1 MIDAVINGLIRVI
14 ETQGIVA
21 GLLLIMMVQNC
32 IERKALMAKNCE
44 LNHFLMKL
52 LQQKIDE
59 DSIVSRSSPGS
70 SKSSNLADLSPEGI
84 ISHPANKVS

>member
-1 MIDAVINGLIRVI
+1 MIEVIVNGLVRVI

-32 IERKALMAKNCE
+32 YERKALLKKNCE
-44 LNHFLMKL
+44 LNHFMMSL

-59 DSIVSRSSPGS
+59 DSQVSHSSPGCPR
-70 SKSSNLADLSPEGI
+70 SSNLADLPPEGI
-84 ISHPANKVS
+84 ISHPTNKVS

>member
-59 DSIVSRSSPGS
+59 DSPVSHSSPGS
-70 SKSSNLADLSPEGI
+70 PKSLNLADLPPEGI
-84 ISHPANKVS
+84 ISHQANKVS

>member
-59 DSIVSRSSPGS
+59 DSSLSRSSPGS
-70 SKSSNLADLSPEGI
+70 PKPGNFADLPPEGI
-84 ISHPANKVS
+84 ISHPINKVS

>member
-1 MIDAVINGLIRVI
+1 MIDSIINGLVRVI

-59 DSIVSRSSPGS
+59 DSPISHSSPGS
-70 SKSSNLADLSPEGI
+70 PKSSNSTDLQAKGI